1 MKEQVS
7 FSLLKFLANLSKLEE
22 SEVFQDQS
30 KKILERIMDDKLFFF
45 DNDKAYIMNWID
57 YSEWREIQR
66 DKDDTMPKDNK
77 ETA

>member
-7 FSLLKFLANLSKLEE
+7 FSLLNFLANLSKLEE

-57 YSEWREIQR
+57 YSECREIQR